1 MPNYI
6 VKQGECI
13 ATIAQANG
21 LSSEALYKH
30 PDNAE
35 LRKKRPN
42 PNILH
47 PGDNVMIPQRETKS
61 VSVGTGAMHRFQVR
75 LPRRELRLV
84 LLDHYG
90 KAIAGASYV
99 LEVEGECLKGQTTGD
114 GEIRQSISGDP
125 RTLTLSI
132 RGRRLIFDCSCLNP
146 LTDVPDGGTSGA
158 RERLRNLGYAV
169 GDGLDNPDS
178 GTRTALALFQHE
190 AKLEVTGK
198 LDDATRSKLIA
209 AHRC

>member
-1 MPNYI
+1 MRTHI
-6 VKQGECI
+6 IKQGECI

-21 LSSEALYKH
+21 FSSEALYQH

-47 PGDNVMIPQRETKS
+47 PGDSVLVPQRETKS
-61 VSVGTGAMHRFQVR
+61 LTAQTGATHRFQVK
-75 LPRRELRLV
+75 LAKRELRLV
-84 LLDHYG
+84 LLDYDG
-90 KAIAGASYV
+90 KPIANTSYV
-99 LEVEGECLKGQTTGD
+99 LEIEGERAEGQTTGD
-114 GEIRQSISGDP
+114 GEVKQAISNGS
-125 RTLTLSI
+125 RSAILSI
-132 RGRRLIFDCSCLNP
+132 RGRELILDCSCLNP

-169 GDGLDNPDS
+169 GDGSDNLDPA
-178 GTRTALALFQHE
+178 TRTALALFQHE
-190 AKLEVTGK
+190 AKLEVTGN
-198 LDDATRSKLIA
+198 LDDATCSKLIA